1 MEQRFHAV
9 MECLGGTPKTEVAAR
24 YGVSRQT
31 IHNWLARYAAEG
43 VKGLEDRSHRPHV
56 CPHRVDAA
64 TEALVCELRR
74 DHPRWGPRRLRFEAG
89 RRGVTPPPAR
99 ATVYR
104 ILRRNNLVLAV
115 PRKRR
120 REDYRRWERPEPM
133 ELWQMDIVGGVLLA
147 DGTEAK
153 VVTGLDDHSRYCVIA
168 TVVRR
173 ATGRAVCAAFAAA
186 LARFG
191 VPGEVLTDNGK
202 QFTGRFTKPRPGEV
216 LFERMCREN
225 GIVARNTKPRSP
237 TTTGKVERFHQS
249 LQGECLDGRVF
260 ATLEEAQAAV
270 DAFVAEYNHDRPHQG
285 IDDAFPADRFHRPTG
300 ELVRSAAEGLPLR
313 LPAGLLP
320 AVPPAQRT
328 PPAVVVD
335 AASVT
340 VSTARP
346 QPVQLVRVVPP
357 SGNLTVAQQQVWLGP
372 GLAGTPVTIWV
383 DTDRLHVLTADG
395 ARIKSSPSRLSQRDL
410 TRLLADGGIPAGLP
424 PLPPAETQTT
434 AVEVDRVVNACGGIS
449 ISGRQISVGMPLA
462 GQRVRVR
469 LDGILLHV
477 IDNAGQLRRTL
488 RCPLPPTACARI
500 RDARPASAIPPPAA
514 TPSAERVVSING
526 SIQVAGQRIQVGKV
540 HARKVVSVVL
550 DEHTVT
556 VYDATSPINAVPRRS
571 TTGLTRTKAHHH
583 IRASDTHRAAPGIHP
598 GVPDPTRP
606 GTRRADH

>member
-1 MEQRFHAV
+1 MGLAELSVMEQRFHAV

-43 VKGLEDRSHRPHV
+43 IKGLEDRSHRPHV
-56 CPHRVDAA
+56 CPHRVDPS

-89 RRGVTPPPAR
+89 RRGVTPAPAR

-104 ILRRNNLVLAV
+104 ILRRNNLVPAV

-186 LARFG
+186 LTRFG
-191 VPGEVLTDNGK
+191 TPGEVLTDNGK

-216 LFERMCREN
+216 LFERICREN
-225 GIVARNTKPRSP
+225 GIVARNTRPRTP

-260 ATLEEAQAAV
+260 ATVEEAQAAV
-270 DAFVAEYNHDRPHQG
+270 DAFAAEYNYDRPHQG
-285 IDDAFPADRFHRPTG
+285 IDDAFPADRFHRPTAG
-300 ELVRSAAEGLPLR
+300 QSQTAADVLPLR
-313 LPAGLLP
+313 LPGGLLP
-320 AVPPAQRT
+320 IAAPAPRK
-328 PPAVVVD
+328 PLPVEVD
-335 AASVT
+335 TASVT
-340 VSTARP
+340 VSTGRP

-372 GLAGTPVTIWV
+372 VLAGTPVMIWV

-410 TRLLADGGIPAGLP
+410 ARLLADGGVPAGPP
-424 PLPPAETQTT
+424 PLPQTEPQTT

-449 ISGRQISVGMPLA
+449 IAGRQISVGMPLA
-462 GQRVRVR
+462 GQRIRIRV
-469 LDGILLHV
+469 DGVLLHV
-477 IDNAGQLRRTL
+477 IDDAGQLRRTL
-488 RCPLPPTACARI
+488 RCPLPPTALGRI
-500 RDARPASAIPPPAA
+500 RDARPASPIPPPATA
-514 TPSAERVVSING
+514 PTVQRIVSING
-526 SIQVAGQRIQVGKV
+526 SIQVAGQKIQVGKV
-540 HARKVVSVVL
+540 HARKLVTVAL

-556 VYDATSPINAVPRRS
+556 VYDADTPITAVPRRS
-571 TTGLTRTKAHHH
+571 TTDLNRTKAKHQ
-583 IRASDTHRAAPGIHP
+583 ITTS
-598 GVPDPTRP
+598 
-606 GTRRADH
+606 RR